1 MSGVLQFR
9 ESQRVGDDLATKQQQ
24 HENKHNN
31 KNMKCI
37 SRVLKISL
45 YIEELPFFLLK
56 LEILFE
62 LLSCIFFSFEIRK
75 LVFELLKRDL
85 ESDSPP
91 SKTEQ
96 NRILFSNL
104 HFTILERCVVGDSTV
119 DYKNWE
125 EHVPWWLRQ

>member
-1 MSGVLQFR
+1 MPGVLQST

-37 SRVLKISL
+37 SRVLKIS
-45 YIEELPFFLLK
+45 YIEELPF
-56 LEILFE
+56 
-62 LLSCIFFSFEIRK
+62 SSFEIRN
-75 LVFELLKRDL
+75 LGFELLKRDL

-96 NRILFSNL
+96 NNILFSSL
-104 HFTILERCVVGDSTV
+104 HFTILE
-119 DYKNWE
+119 
-125 EHVPWWLRQ
+125 